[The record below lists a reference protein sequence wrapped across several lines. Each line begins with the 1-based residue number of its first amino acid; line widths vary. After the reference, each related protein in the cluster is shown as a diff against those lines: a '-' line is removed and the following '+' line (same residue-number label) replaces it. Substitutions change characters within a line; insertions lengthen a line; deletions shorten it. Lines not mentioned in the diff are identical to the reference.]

1 MRPAGFA
8 GIDCA
13 IMVTSSA
20 TEPASL
26 DVAPAQE
33 GSPLAFVLRGRLA
46 TGTIATAWAAG
57 RRALRHH
64 RGAGV
69 RIDASGVTYCDGAG
83 AAMLVDFDRTCSEAG
98 GRVTLMGFP
107 AAFQPILDLA
117 RPELRPAP
125 KAQPCP
131 PWEHFVATVGRRT
144 VDLGRDAR
152 ELLRFVGETIVALV
166 CLLPCPQRLRWRD
179 TLRAVQ
185 TAGVDAFP
193 VVMLVSG
200 LLGLILSYQSADTL
214 HRFGADIF
222 LPYGL
227 ALSIVRELGPLMT
240 AIVLTARS
248 GSAFAAE
255 IGTMKVNEEVDA
267 LTTMGLDPV
276 RFLVTPRIVA
286 AVLVTPVLTVF
297 ANLAGLT
304 GGAIVATQQL
314 GLPLVT
320 YNNQVRLA
328 LDTADLLGGLFK
340 ALVFGVLVAAIGCHR
355 GMQTSGGAV
364 GVGASTTRS
373 VVSGIVLIA
382 LADAV
387 LAVVYYHLG
396 I

>member
-1 MRPAGFA
+1 MPTHT
-8 GIDCA
+8 
-13 IMVTSSA
+13 V
-20 TEPASL
+20 L
-26 DVAPAQE
+26 APAALDAALAGD
-33 GSPLAFVLRGRLA
+33 GSLRFELRGHLA
-46 TGTIATAWAAG
+46 ADTIADAWDTG
-57 RRALRHH
+57 RRALHRHP
-64 RGAGV
+64 GTV
-69 RIDASGVTYCDGAG
+69 LSIDAAAVSYCDGAG
-83 AAMLVDFDRTCSEAG
+83 AAMLVDFDRTCVAGG
-98 GRVTLMGFP
+98 GRVTLVGFP

-125 KAQPCP
+125 RAEPCP
-131 PWEHFVATVGRRT
+131 PWEHFVAAVGRRT
-144 VDLGRDAR
+144 VELFHDAR
-152 ELLRFVGETIVALV
+152 ELVRFVGETIVALA

-179 TLRAVQ
+179 TLRAMQ

-214 HRFGADIF
+214 HRFGADVF
-222 LPYGL
+222 LPFGL

-267 LTTMGLDPV
+267 LSTMGLDPA

-297 ANLAGLT
+297 ANFAGLA
-304 GGAIVATQQL
+304 GGAIVATQTL
-314 GLPLVT
+314 DLPLVT
-320 YNNQVRLA
+320 FNNQVRAA
-328 LDTADLLGGLFK
+328 LDASDVLGGLFK

-355 GMQTSGGAV
+355 GMQTQGGAV
-364 GVGASTTRS
+364 GVGTSTTRS

-382 LADAV
+382 LADAL

-396 I
+396 L